1 MTPFRLASMY
11 HNLLPSPSPHSLSSL
26 PPRTH
31 ARNTHDDRGGP
42 EWDPA
47 KQAEMCK
54 EIAKEI
60 GFDFDRGRMDVSV
73 HPFTGGSHPSDVRI
87 TTRYSVCARHARRV
101 SLCL

>member
-1 MTPFRLASMY
+1 
-11 HNLLPSPSPHSLSSL
+11 
-26 PPRTH
+26 
-31 ARNTHDDRGGP
+31 
-42 EWDPA
+42 
-47 KQAEMCK
+47 MCK